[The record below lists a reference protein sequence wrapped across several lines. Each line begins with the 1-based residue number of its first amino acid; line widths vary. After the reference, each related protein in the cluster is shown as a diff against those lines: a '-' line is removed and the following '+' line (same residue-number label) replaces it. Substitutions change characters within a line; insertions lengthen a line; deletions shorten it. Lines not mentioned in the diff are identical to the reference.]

1 MARIQVMGLS
11 FHAFHGCH
19 PHEQRTGGVFE
30 VDMIVDGDFS
40 AAQNSDDVDD
50 AVDYVRLM
58 EIAQEQMNVRCNL
71 IEKVAQNIAN
81 AVSSEYV
88 KTNRVE
94 IIVRKMAPPLSFQL
108 QHVSVNY
115 VIENG

>member
-40 AAQNSDDVDD
+40 AAQNSDLQ
-50 AVDYVRLM
+50 RLS
-58 EIAQEQMNVRCNL
+58 ALTQMCQAL
-71 IEKVAQNIAN
+71 E
-81 AVSSEYV
+81 
-88 KTNRVE
+88 
-94 IIVRKMAPPLSFQL
+94 
-108 QHVSVNY
+108 
-115 VIENG
+115 

>member
-1 MARIQVMGLS
+1 
-11 FHAFHGCH
+11 
-19 PHEQRTGGVFE
+19 
-30 VDMIVDGDFS
+30 
-40 AAQNSDDVDD
+40 
-50 AVDYVRLM
+50 
-58 EIAQEQMNVRCNL
+58 MNVRCNL